1 MEQELNI
8 PDAAI
13 QYVLDEDGNTTGVI
27 IPIDLWREISAESEK
42 MRQFLLETKNR
53 ETGAQAL
60 QAKRDRLRAIS
71 DTYHVQL
78 PKHYRFNRAE
88 LHER

>member
-1 MEQELNI
+1 MEQDLNI
-8 PDAAI
+8 PHTAI
-13 QYVLDEDGNTTGVI
+13 QYVLDEDGNT
-27 IPIDLWREISAESEK
+27 REET
-42 MRQFLLETKNR
+42 MRQTVIPTTEQVVLSIPKEWIDKEIEIVLR
-53 ETGAQAL
+53 PL

-78 PKHYRFNRAE
+78 PKHCEFDRAE